1 MKKGTA
7 MERYCLI
14 ANPTSG
20 SGNGRTYLER
30 VRALLDARGVDY
42 AVKETQYPNHATVLA
57 KEAVDEGFDV
67 IVAVGGDGTL
77 HETAMSVVHTDRI
90 LGLLPCGTGN
100 DYARPLGIPTDAE
113 AAVEILLHGEN
124 RVVDAGEANGT
135 VFFNIA
141 GFGFDV
147 DVLDYTEEF
156 KPKCRNGETA
166 YRLGCL
172 KAVLGLKLRRST
184 LTYPDGTVEQN
195 VLMAAAGIGTHFGG
209 GMNVLPESDMSD
221 GLLDICVAHDV
232 GRLGVLKL
240 LPKFIKGKHIGLPVI
255 SYRKAT
261 EVSVVCDPVSRIEVD
276 GERMDGTPVTFRV
289 LPKALTVRAPQS
301 NR

>member
-1 MKKGTA
+1 

-14 ANPTSG
+14 SNRIAGSG
-20 SGNGRTYLER
+20 SAGAYIDR
-30 VRALLDARGVDY
+30 VKALLENRGV
-42 AVKETQYPNHATVLA
+42 AFEIRETQYPGHATELA
-57 KEAVDEGFDV
+57 KAAVDDGFDV

-77 HETAMSVVHTDRI
+77 RETAMSVVHTDRI

-113 AAVEILLHGEN
+113 AALDILLNGET
-124 RVVDAGEANGT
+124 RTVDAGMANDQI
-135 VFFNIA
+135 FFNIA

-184 LTYPDGTVEQN
+184 LTFPDGTIERN
-195 VLMAAAGIGTHFGG
+195 VLMAAAGVGTHFGG

-221 GLLDICVAHDV
+221 GLLDVCIAHDV
-232 GRLGVLKL
+232 KRIGVLKL
-240 LPKFIKGKHIGLPVI
+240 LPKFIKGKHVGLKCI
-255 SYRKAT
+255 TYRKAT

-289 LPKALTVRAPQS
+289 LPGALKVRAPKT
-301 NR
+301 N

>member
-1 MKKGTA
+1 

-14 ANPTSG
+14 ANRTSG
-20 SGNGRTYLER
+20 SGSAGAYID
-30 VRALLDARGVDY
+30 RAREALSARGVDFEIR
-42 AVKETQYPNHATVLA
+42 ETQYPGHATELA
-57 KEAVDEGFDV
+57 KAAVDEGFDV

-77 HETAMSVVHTDRI
+77 RETAMSVIHTDRV

-100 DYARPLGIPTDAE
+100 DYARPLGIPTELEPALD
-113 AAVEILLHGEN
+113 ILLNGQN
-124 RVVDAGEANGT
+124 KVVDAGMANDQ

-156 KPKCRNGETA
+156 KPKCRNGSTA
-166 YRLGCL
+166 YRLGCI
-172 KAVLGLKLRRST
+172 KAVLGLKLRKTT
-184 LTYPDGTVEQN
+184 LAFPDGTMEKN
-195 VLMAAAGIGTHFGG
+195 VLMAAAGVGTHFGG

-221 GLLDICVAHDV
+221 GLLDVCIAHDV
-232 GRLGVLKL
+232 KRLGVLKL
-240 LPKFIKGKHIGLPVI
+240 LPKFIKGKHLGLNCI
-255 SYRKAT
+255 TYRKAA

-289 LPKALTVRAPQS
+289 LPGALTVRAPKI
-301 NR
+301 N

>member
-1 MKKGTA
+1 

-14 ANPTSG
+14 SNRVAGSG
-20 SGNGRTYLER
+20 SAGAYIDH
-30 VRALLDARGVDY
+30 VKALMENRGVDFEIR
-42 AVKETQYPNHATVLA
+42 ETQYPGHATELA
-57 KEAVDEGFDV
+57 KAAVDEGFDV

-77 HETAMSVVHTDRI
+77 RETALSVVHTDRV

-113 AAVEILLHGEN
+113 AALDILLNGET
-124 RVVDAGEANGT
+124 RTVDAGMANDQI
-135 VFFNIA
+135 FFNIA

-184 LTYPDGTVEQN
+184 LTFPDGTIERN
-195 VLMAAAGIGTHFGG
+195 VLMAAAGVGTHFGG

-221 GLLDICVAHDV
+221 GLLDVCIAHDV
-232 GRLGVLKL
+232 KRIGVLKL
-240 LPKFIKGKHIGLPVI
+240 LPKFIKGKHLGLKCI
-255 SYRKAT
+255 TYRKAT

-276 GERMDGTPVTFRV
+276 GERMDGTPVTFRI
-289 LPKALTVRAPQS
+289 LPGALKVRAPKS
-301 NR
+301 N

>member
-1 MKKGTA
+1 

-14 ANPTSG
+14 ANRTSG
-20 SGNGRTYLER
+20 SGSAGAYIDR
-30 VRALLDARGVDY
+30 VKELLTARGVDFDIR
-42 AVKETQYPNHATVLA
+42 ETRRPGHATELA
-57 KEAVDEGFDV
+57 KAAVNEGFDV
-67 IVAVGGDGTL
+67 ITVVGGDGTL
-77 HETAMSVVHTDRI
+77 RETALSVVHTDRI

-100 DYARPLGIPTDAE
+100 DYARALGIPTDAE
-113 AAVEILLHGEN
+113 TALDILLNGQN
-124 RVVDAGEANGT
+124 KTVDAGMANDQ

-156 KPKCRNGETA
+156 KPKCKNGETA
-166 YRLGCL
+166 YRLGLL
-172 KAVLGLKLRRST
+172 KALFGLKLRKTT
-184 LTYPDGTVEQN
+184 LTFPDGTMEKN

-221 GLLDICVAHDV
+221 GLLDVCIAHDV
-232 GRLGVLKL
+232 TRLKL
-240 LPKFIKGKHIGLPVI
+240 LKLFPRFNKGKHIGMPVI
-255 SYRKAT
+255 TYKKTT

-289 LPKALTVRAPQS
+289 LPGALTVRAPKS
-301 NR
+301 N

>member
-1 MKKGTA
+1 

-14 ANPTSG
+14 ANRTSG
-20 SGNGRTYLER
+20 SGSAGAYIDR
-30 VRALLDARGVDY
+30 VKEQLTALGVDF
-42 AVKETQYPNHATVLA
+42 AIRETQRPGHATELA
-57 KEAVDEGFDV
+57 KAAVDEGFDV
-67 IVAVGGDGTL
+67 ITVVGGDGTL
-77 HETAMSVVHTDRI
+77 RETAMSVVHTDRI

-100 DYARPLGIPTDAE
+100 DYARALGVPTDMD
-113 AAVEILLHGEN
+113 AALDILLNGETKT
-124 RVVDAGEANGT
+124 VDAGMANDQ

-172 KAVLGLKLRRST
+172 KAVLGLKLRKST
-184 LTYPDGTVEQN
+184 LTFPDGTIERN
-195 VLMAAAGIGTHFGG
+195 VLMAAAGVGTHFGG

-221 GLLDICVAHDV
+221 GLLDVCIAHDV
-232 GRLGVLKL
+232 GRFGVVKL
-240 LPKFIKGKHIGLPVI
+240 LPRFIKGKHLGLKCI
-255 SYRKAT
+255 TYRKTT

-289 LPKALTVRAPQS
+289 LPGALKVRAPKT
-301 NR
+301 N

>member
-1 MKKGTA
+1 
-7 MERYCLI
+7 MERFCLI

-20 SGNGRTYLER
+20 NGNGKIYLER
-30 VRALLDARGVDY
+30 AKQLLDARGINY
-42 AVKETQYPNHATVLA
+42 AVKETQYPNHATKLA

-100 DYARPLGIPTDAE
+100 DYARPLGIPTNAE
-113 AAVEILLHGEN
+113 AAIEILINGEN
-124 RVVDAGEANGT
+124 RVVDAGEANDT

-141 GFGFDV
+141 GYGFDV
-147 DVLDYTEEF
+147 DVLDYTEQF
-156 KPKCRNGETA
+156 KPKCRKGETA

-184 LTYPDGTVEQN
+184 LTFPDGTIERN
-195 VLMAAAGIGTHFGG
+195 VLMAAAGVGTHFGG

-221 GLLDICVAHDV
+221 GLLDVCIAHDV
-232 GRLGVLKL
+232 NRITVLGL
-240 LPKFIKGKHIGLPVI
+240 LPKFIKGKHVGLKCI
-255 SYRKAT
+255 TYRKAT

-289 LPKALTVRAPQS
+289 LPGALKIRAPKK
-301 NR
+301 N

>member
-1 MKKGTA
+1 

-14 ANPTSG
+14 SNRVAGSG
-20 SGNGRTYLER
+20 SAGAYIDR
-30 VRALLDARGVDY
+30 VKALMENRGVDFEIR
-42 AVKETQYPNHATVLA
+42 ETQYPGHATELA
-57 KEAVDEGFDV
+57 KAAVDEGFDG

-77 HETAMSVVHTDRI
+77 RETALSVVHTDRV

-113 AAVEILLHGEN
+113 AALDILLNGET
-124 RVVDAGEANGT
+124 RTVDAGMANDQI
-135 VFFNIA
+135 FFNIA

-184 LTYPDGTVEQN
+184 LTFPDGTIERN
-195 VLMAAAGIGTHFGG
+195 VLMAAAGVGTHFGG

-221 GLLDICVAHDV
+221 GLLDVCIAHDV
-232 GRLGVLKL
+232 KRIGVLKL
-240 LPKFIKGKHIGLPVI
+240 LPKFIKGKHLGLKCI
-255 SYRKAT
+255 TYRKAT

-276 GERMDGTPVTFRV
+276 GERMDGTPVTFRI
-289 LPKALTVRAPQS
+289 LPGALKVRAPKS
-301 NR
+301 N

>member
-1 MKKGTA
+1 

-14 ANPTSG
+14 SNRVAGSG
-20 SGNGRTYLER
+20 SAGAYIDR
-30 VRALLDARGVDY
+30 VKALMENRGADFEIR
-42 AVKETQYPNHATVLA
+42 ETQYPGHATELA
-57 KEAVDEGFDV
+57 KAAVDEGFDV

-77 HETAMSVVHTDRI
+77 RETALSVVHTDRV

-113 AAVEILLHGEN
+113 AALDILLNGET
-124 RVVDAGEANGT
+124 RTVDAGMANDQI
-135 VFFNIA
+135 FFNIA

-184 LTYPDGTVEQN
+184 LTFPDGTIERN
-195 VLMAAAGIGTHFGG
+195 VLMAAAGVGTHFGG

-221 GLLDICVAHDV
+221 GLLDVCIAHDV
-232 GRLGVLKL
+232 KRIGVLKL
-240 LPKFIKGKHIGLPVI
+240 LPKFIKGKHLGLKCI
-255 SYRKAT
+255 TYRKAT

-276 GERMDGTPVTFRV
+276 GERMDGTPVTFRI
-289 LPKALTVRAPQS
+289 LPGALKVRAPKS
-301 NR
+301 N

>member
-1 MKKGTA
+1 

-14 ANPTSG
+14 SNRVAGSG
-20 SGNGRTYLER
+20 SAGAYIDR
-30 VRALLDARGVDY
+30 VKALMENRGVDFEIR
-42 AVKETQYPNHATVLA
+42 ETQYPGHATELA
-57 KEAVDEGFDV
+57 KAAVDEGFDV

-77 HETAMSVVHTDRI
+77 RETALSVVHTDRV

-113 AAVEILLHGEN
+113 AALDILLNGETHT
-124 RVVDAGEANGT
+124 VDAGMANDQI
-135 VFFNIA
+135 FFNIA

-184 LTYPDGTVEQN
+184 LTFPDGTIERN
-195 VLMAAAGIGTHFGG
+195 VLMAAAGVGTHFGG

-221 GLLDICVAHDV
+221 GLLDVCIAHDV
-232 GRLGVLKL
+232 KRIGVLKL
-240 LPKFIKGKHIGLPVI
+240 LPKFIKGKHLGLKCI
-255 SYRKAT
+255 TYRKAT

-276 GERMDGTPVTFRV
+276 GERMDGTPVTFRI
-289 LPKALTVRAPQS
+289 LPGALKVRAPKS
-301 NR
+301 N

>member
-1 MKKGTA
+1 

-14 ANPTSG
+14 ANRTSG
-20 SGNGRTYLER
+20 SGSAGAYIDR
-30 VRALLDARGVDY
+30 VRDLLTASGADFEIR
-42 AVKETQYPNHATVLA
+42 ETQYPGHATELS
-57 KEAVDEGFDV
+57 EAAVNEGFDV
-67 IVAVGGDGTL
+67 IVSVGGDGTL
-77 HETAMSVVHTDRI
+77 RETALSVVHTDRI

-100 DYARPLGIPTDAE
+100 DYARALGIPTDAE
-113 AAVEILLHGEN
+113 TALDILLNGQN
-124 RVVDAGEANGT
+124 KTVDAGMANDQ

-156 KPKCRNGETA
+156 KPKCKNGETA
-166 YRLGCL
+166 YRLGLL
-172 KAVLGLKLRRST
+172 KALFGLKLRKTT
-184 LTYPDGTVEQN
+184 LTFPDGTMEKN

-221 GLLDICVAHDV
+221 GLLDVCIAHDV
-232 GRLGVLKL
+232 TRLKL
-240 LPKFIKGKHIGLPVI
+240 LKLFPRFNKGKHIGMPVI
-255 SYRKAT
+255 TYKKTT

-289 LPKALTVRAPQS
+289 LPGALTVRAPKS
-301 NR
+301 N

>member
-1 MKKGTA
+1 

-14 ANPTSG
+14 SNRVAGSG
-20 SGNGRTYLER
+20 SAGAYIDR
-30 VRALLDARGVDY
+30 VKALMENRGVDFEIR
-42 AVKETQYPNHATVLA
+42 ETKYPGHATELA
-57 KEAVDEGFDV
+57 KAAVDEGFDV

-77 HETAMSVVHTDRI
+77 RETALSVVHTDRV

-113 AAVEILLHGEN
+113 AALDILLNGET
-124 RVVDAGEANGT
+124 RTVDAGMANDQI
-135 VFFNIA
+135 FFNIA

-184 LTYPDGTVEQN
+184 LTFPDGTIERN
-195 VLMAAAGIGTHFGG
+195 VLMAAAGVGTHFGG

-221 GLLDICVAHDV
+221 GLLDVCIAHDV
-232 GRLGVLKL
+232 KRIGVLKL
-240 LPKFIKGKHIGLPVI
+240 LPKFIKGKHLGLKCI
-255 SYRKAT
+255 TYRKAT

-276 GERMDGTPVTFRV
+276 GERMDGTPVTFRI
-289 LPKALTVRAPQS
+289 LPGALKVRAPKS
-301 NR
+301 N

>member
-1 MKKGTA
+1 
-7 MERYCLI
+7 MERFCLI

-20 SGNGRTYLER
+20 SGNGRTYLEQAR
-30 VRALLDARGVDY
+30 RILDARGVDY
-42 AVKETQYPNHATVLA
+42 AVKETQYPGHATLLA
-57 KEAVDEGFDV
+57 KEAIDEGFDV

-77 HETAMSVVHTDRI
+77 RETAMSVVHTDRV

-100 DYARPLGIPTDAE
+100 DYARPLGLPSDPETAIG
-113 AAVEILLHGEN
+113 ILLNGED

-147 DVLDYTEEF
+147 DVLDYTEQF

-172 KAVLGLKLRRST
+172 KAVLGLKLRKTT
-184 LTYPDGTVEQN
+184 LTFPDGTIEQN
-195 VLMAAAGIGTHFGG
+195 VLMAAAGVGTHFGG

-221 GLLDICVAHDV
+221 GLLDVCIAHDV
-232 GRLGVLKL
+232 NRLRLLSL

-255 SYRKAT
+255 TYRKAT

-289 LPKALTVRAPQS
+289 LPKALTVRAPKR
-301 NR
+301 ND

>member
-1 MKKGTA
+1 

-14 ANPTSG
+14 SNRVAGSG
-20 SGNGRTYLER
+20 SAGAYIDR
-30 VRALLDARGVDY
+30 VKALMENRGVDFEIR
-42 AVKETQYPNHATVLA
+42 ETQYPGHATGLA
-57 KEAVDEGFDV
+57 KAAVDEGFDV

-77 HETAMSVVHTDRI
+77 RETALSVVHTDRV

-113 AAVEILLHGEN
+113 AALDILLNGET
-124 RVVDAGEANGT
+124 RTVDAGMANDQI
-135 VFFNIA
+135 FFNIA

-184 LTYPDGTVEQN
+184 LTFPDGTIERN
-195 VLMAAAGIGTHFGG
+195 VLMAAAGVGTHFGG

-221 GLLDICVAHDV
+221 GLLDVCIAHDV
-232 GRLGVLKL
+232 KRIGVLKL
-240 LPKFIKGKHIGLPVI
+240 LPKFIKGKHLGLKCI
-255 SYRKAT
+255 TYRKAT

-276 GERMDGTPVTFRV
+276 GERMDGTPVTFRI
-289 LPKALTVRAPQS
+289 LPGALKVRAPKS
-301 NR
+301 N

>member
-1 MKKGTA
+1 
-7 MERYCLI
+7 MERFCLI
-14 ANPTSG
+14 ANPI
-20 SGNGRTYLER
+20 SGNGNGRIYLER
-30 VRALLDARGVDY
+30 AKALLDARGVDY
-42 AVKETQYPNHATVLA
+42 AVKETRCPNHATALA
-57 KEAVDEGFDV
+57 KEAIDEGFDV

-77 HETAMSVVHTDRI
+77 HETATSVVHTDRV

-100 DYARPLGIPTDAE
+100 DYARPLGIPNDPE
-113 AAVEILLHGEN
+113 AAIEILLCGED

-141 GFGFDV
+141 GYGFDV

-156 KPKCRNGETA
+156 KPKCKNGETA

-184 LTYPDGTVEQN
+184 LTFHDGTMEKN
-195 VLMAAAGIGTHFGG
+195 VLMAAAGVGTHFGG

-221 GLLDICVAHDV
+221 GLLDVCIAHDV
-232 GRLGVLKL
+232 GRLRILSL
-240 LPKFIKGKHIGLPVI
+240 LPKFIKGKHLNLPVI
-255 SYRKAT
+255 TYRKAT

-289 LPKALTVRAPQS
+289 LPKALKVRAPKQDK
-301 NR
+301 

>member
-1 MKKGTA
+1 

-14 ANPTSG
+14 ANRTSG
-20 SGNGRTYLER
+20 SGSAGAYIDR
-30 VRALLDARGVDY
+30 VKELLTARGVDFEIR
-42 AVKETQYPNHATVLA
+42 ETQRPGHATELA
-57 KEAVDEGFDV
+57 KAAVDEGFDV
-67 IVAVGGDGTL
+67 ITVVGGDGTL
-77 HETAMSVVHTDRI
+77 RETALSVVHTDRI

-100 DYARPLGIPTDAE
+100 DYARALGVPTDME
-113 AAVEILLHGEN
+113 AALDILLNGET
-124 RVVDAGEANGT
+124 RVVDAGMANDQ

-172 KAVLGLKLRRST
+172 KAVLGLKLRKST
-184 LTYPDGTVEQN
+184 LTFPDGTIERN
-195 VLMAAAGIGTHFGG
+195 VLMAAAGVGTHFGG

-221 GLLDICVAHDV
+221 GLLDVCIAHDV
-232 GRLGVLKL
+232 GRFGVVKL
-240 LPKFIKGKHIGLPVI
+240 LPRFIKGKHLGLKCI
-255 SYRKAT
+255 TYRKTT

-289 LPKALTVRAPQS
+289 LPGALKVRAPKT
-301 NR
+301 N

>member
-1 MKKGTA
+1 
-7 MERYCLI
+7 MERFCLI
-14 ANPTSG
+14 ANPV
-20 SGNGRTYLER
+20 SGNGNGTVYLER
-30 VRALLDARGVDY
+30 AKKLLDARGVTY
-42 AVKETQYPNHATVLA
+42 AVKETQRPGHATALA
-57 KEAVDEGFDV
+57 KEAIDEGFDV

-77 HETAMSVVHTDRI
+77 RETAMSVIHTDRV

-100 DYARPLGIPTDAE
+100 DYARPLGIPTDTE
-113 AAVEILLHGEN
+113 AAIEILLNGEN
-124 RVVDAGEANGT
+124 RVVDAGEANGI

-156 KPKCRNGETA
+156 KPKCKNGETA

-172 KAVLGLKLRRST
+172 KAVFGLKLRKTT
-184 LTYPDGTVEQN
+184 LTFPDGTMEKN
-195 VLMAAAGIGTHFGG
+195 VLMAAAGVGTHFGG

-221 GLLDICVAHDV
+221 GLLDVCIAHDV
-232 GRLGVLKL
+232 SRLRLLSL

-255 SYRKAT
+255 TYRKTT

-289 LPKALTVRAPQS
+289 LPKALTVRAPKQ
-301 NR
+301 N

>member
-1 MKKGTA
+1 

-14 ANPTSG
+14 SNRVAGSG
-20 SGNGRTYLER
+20 SAGAYIDR
-30 VRALLDARGVDY
+30 VKALMENRGVDFEIR
-42 AVKETQYPNHATVLA
+42 ETQYPGHATELA
-57 KEAVDEGFDV
+57 KAAVDEGFDV

-77 HETAMSVVHTDRI
+77 RETALSVVHTDRV

-113 AAVEILLHGEN
+113 AALDILLNGET
-124 RVVDAGEANGT
+124 RTVDAGMANDQI
-135 VFFNIA
+135 FFNIA

-156 KPKCRNGETA
+156 KPKCKKGETA

-184 LTYPDGTVEQN
+184 LTFPDGTIERN
-195 VLMAAAGIGTHFGG
+195 VLMAAAGVGTHFGG

-221 GLLDICVAHDV
+221 GLLDVCIAHDV
-232 GRLGVLKL
+232 KRIGVLKL
-240 LPKFIKGKHIGLPVI
+240 LPKFIKGKHLGLKCI
-255 SYRKAT
+255 TYRKAT

-276 GERMDGTPVTFRV
+276 GERMDGTPVTFRI
-289 LPKALTVRAPQS
+289 LPGALKVRAPKS
-301 NR
+301 N

>member
-1 MKKGTA
+1 

-14 ANPTSG
+14 ANRTSG
-20 SGNGRTYLER
+20 SGSAGAYIDRAKALLLER
-30 VRALLDARGVDY
+30 GIRFEIR
-42 AVKETQYPNHATVLA
+42 ETQYPGHATELSKA
-57 KEAVDEGFDV
+57 AVEEGFDV

-77 HETAMSVVHTDRI
+77 RETAMSLLHTDKV

-100 DYARPLGIPTDAE
+100 DYARPLGIPTELEPALD
-113 AAVEILLHGEN
+113 ILLNGED
-124 RVVDAGEANGT
+124 RTVDAGMANDQ

-156 KPKCRNGETA
+156 KPKCKKGETA
-166 YRLGCL
+166 YRLGVL
-172 KAVLGLKLRRST
+172 KAVFGLKLRKTT
-184 LTYPDGTVEQN
+184 LTFPDGTMEKN
-195 VLMAAAGIGTHFGG
+195 VLLAAAGVGTHFGG

-221 GLLDICVAHDV
+221 GLLDVCVAHDV
-232 GRLGVLKL
+232 TRLKLLSL
-240 LPKFIKGKHIGLPVI
+240 LPKFIKGQHVGLPI
-255 SYRKAT
+255 ITYRKAT

-289 LPKALTVRAPQS
+289 LPGALKVRAPKK
-301 NR
+301 N

>member
-1 MKKGTA
+1 

-14 ANPTSG
+14 SNRVAGSG
-20 SGNGRTYLER
+20 SAGAYIDR
-30 VRALLDARGVDY
+30 VKALMENRGVDFEIR
-42 AVKETQYPNHATVLA
+42 ETQYPGHATELA
-57 KEAVDEGFDV
+57 KAAVDEGFDV

-77 HETAMSVVHTDRI
+77 RETALSVVHTDRV

-113 AAVEILLHGEN
+113 ASLDILLNGET
-124 RVVDAGEANGT
+124 RTVDAGMANDQI
-135 VFFNIA
+135 FFNIA

-184 LTYPDGTVEQN
+184 LTFPDGTIERN
-195 VLMAAAGIGTHFGG
+195 VLMAAAGVGTHFGG

-221 GLLDICVAHDV
+221 GLLDVCIAHDV
-232 GRLGVLKL
+232 KRIGVLKL
-240 LPKFIKGKHIGLPVI
+240 LPKFIKGKHLGLKCI
-255 SYRKAT
+255 TYRKAT

-276 GERMDGTPVTFRV
+276 GERMDGTPVTFRI
-289 LPKALTVRAPQS
+289 LPGALKVRAPKS
-301 NR
+301 N

>member
-1 MKKGTA
+1 

-14 ANPTSG
+14 SNRVAGSG
-20 SGNGRTYLER
+20 SAGAYIDR
-30 VRALLDARGVDY
+30 VKALMENRGVDFEIR
-42 AVKETQYPNHATVLA
+42 ETQYPGHATELA
-57 KEAVDEGFDV
+57 KAAVDEGFDV

-77 HETAMSVVHTDRI
+77 RETALSVVHTDRV

-113 AAVEILLHGEN
+113 AALDILLNGET
-124 RVVDAGEANGT
+124 RTVDAGMANDQI
-135 VFFNIA
+135 FFNIA

-184 LTYPDGTVEQN
+184 LTFPDGTIERN
-195 VLMAAAGIGTHFGG
+195 VLMAAGGVGTHFGG

-221 GLLDICVAHDV
+221 GLLDVCIAHDV
-232 GRLGVLKL
+232 KRIGVLKL
-240 LPKFIKGKHIGLPVI
+240 LPKFIKGKHLGLKCI
-255 SYRKAT
+255 TYRKAT

-276 GERMDGTPVTFRV
+276 GERMDGTPVTFRI
-289 LPKALTVRAPQS
+289 LPGALKVRAPKS
-301 NR
+301 N